1 MENSKPFQIDLEEL
15 FPRNIQSLIQPRY
28 SLLKEMNETKAK
40 VVIVQLIKTIPNYQN
55 KIKDLELI
63 LMICLYIENLKIM
76 NSQNKKKKIDKTA
89 LFVNICHEIF
99 DITPDSQEIIDL
111 KSSAQFL
118 IDHKKV
124 VKFGFFFKK
133 ILTVKNYL
141 KI

>member
-1 MENSKPFQIDLEEL
+1 
-15 FPRNIQSLIQPRY
+15 
-28 SLLKEMNETKAK
+28 MNETKSKA
-40 VVIVQLIKTIPNYQN
+40 VIVSSIQQIPDYKH

-63 LMICLYIENLKIM
+63 LMICLYIENLKII
-76 NSQNKKKKIDKTA
+76 NSQNKIKKIDKTM
-89 LFVNICHEIF
+89 LFVNICHEVF

-124 VKFGFFFKK
+124 VKFGFLKK
-133 ILTVKNYL
+133 NYLTTKNYL